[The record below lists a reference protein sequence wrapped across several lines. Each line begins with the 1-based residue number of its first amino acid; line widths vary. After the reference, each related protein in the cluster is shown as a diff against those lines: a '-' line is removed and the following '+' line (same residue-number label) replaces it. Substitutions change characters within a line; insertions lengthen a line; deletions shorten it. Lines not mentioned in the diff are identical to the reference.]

1 MIEEE
6 AVVACIEAGQ
16 VWVEKTRHSACSSC
30 VQPCMTASV
39 ADYFGKTRVR
49 LAVTSPME
57 LRIGDRVVLGIRE
70 DVIVKGLFG
79 VYLLPLLG
87 LLAGSILG
95 KAVGF
100 PLFSVTPDVAA
111 AMGGVIGLIAAIAFL
126 KHTRMLSPS
135 RLQPVVLR
143 KVG

>member
-1 MIEEE
+1 
-6 AVVACIEAGQ
+6 
-16 VWVEKTRHSACSSC
+16 
-30 VQPCMTASV
+30 
-39 ADYFGKTRVR
+39 
-49 LAVTSPME
+49 
-57 LRIGDRVVLGIRE
+57 
-70 DVIVKGLFG
+70 
-79 VYLLPLLG
+79 
-87 LLAGSILG
+87 LAGSILG

-111 AMGGVIGLIAAIAFL
+111 AMGGVIGLIVAIAFL

>member
-16 VWVEKTRHSACSSC
+16 VWVEKTRHSACGAC
-30 VQPCMTASV
+30 AQPCATADV
-39 ADYFGKTRVR
+39 ADYFGKTQVR
-49 LAVTSPME
+49 LAVASPLE
-57 LRIGDRVVLGIRE
+57 LRVGDRVVLGIRE
-70 DVIVKGLFG
+70 DAIVKGSFG
-79 VYLLPLLG
+79 VYLLPLFG

-100 PLFSVTPDVAA
+100 PWLSITVDAA
-111 AMGGVIGLIAAIAFL
+111 AALGGVIGLIAAIAFL

-135 RLQPVVLR
+135 RLQPVVIR